1 MDRETVRLIVAVAGV
16 FVLVCIYVWGRYK
29 QALLDFLHRR
39 DEMEDLGVGRSGKSA
54 PASREDDELFESL
67 SYGGR
72 KDGRK
77 EPRVSVAPAEEDLED
92 EAVAGSGS
100 ASSER
105 AGADS
110 GGVKAGALGA
120 PFLIQISVVAGRDK
134 FFPGEE
140 LRDALL
146 DLDLIHGDMGIFHR
160 YDRQFRQ
167 SLFSVA
173 SLVEPGTFPLD
184 DMESFECPGVVLFFQ
199 TARVS
204 DPLSVYDDLVS
215 TCHELA
221 LRLGGTE
228 WDENRKPLTHEKIA
242 HMRALLENAV
252 DQP

>member
-1 MDRETVRLIVAVAGV
+1 MDRDTVRLILAVAGV
-16 FVLVCIYVWGRYK
+16 FVIVCIYVWGRHK
-29 QALLDFLHRR
+29 QKLLDFLERR
-39 DEMEDLGVGRSGKSA
+39 DEMEALGVGRSKKPA
-54 PASREDDELFESL
+54 PASTEEDDALFDSL

-72 KDGRK
+72 K
-77 EPRVSVAPAEEDLED
+77 EPKVSDPLFAEDLDEEELTSFEEPPAPAENK
-92 EAVAGSGS
+92 GS
-100 ASSER
+100 AS
-105 AGADS
+105 AKTAP
-110 GGVKAGALGA
+110 LGA

-167 SLFSVA
+167 TLFSVA
-173 SLVEPGTFPLD
+173 SLVEPGTFPMD

-199 TARVS
+199 TAKVA

-242 HMRALLENAV
+242 HMRTLLEEAV
-252 DQP
+252 DQA